1 MDVIAKYLI
10 LEVLLMSLEISSLK
24 RGIASLERAINV
36 VIAKQSDNKT
46 SIDEMETIK
55 AGVIQNFEFTYELC
69 WKFMKRWIEENINS
83 EIIDGVTRR
92 ELFRVS
98 AENKLILDVTKWM
111 DFHKARNSTSHIYD
125 EKIAD
130 EVFAASVLFLP
141 YAKDFLARLEERND

>member
-1 MDVIAKYLI
+1 MG
-10 LEVLLMSLEISSLK
+10 LEISSLK

-36 VIAKQSDNKT
+36 GVSKQADDKT
-46 SIDEMETIK
+46 SRDEMETIK

-98 AENKLILDVTKWM
+98 AESRLILDVNKWM
-111 DFHKARNSTSHIYD
+111 EFHKARNCTSHIYD
-125 EKIAD
+125 EKIAE
-130 EVFAASVLFLP
+130 EVFTASVSFLP
-141 YAKDFLARLEERND
+141 YAKEFLTQLEQRND

>member
-1 MDVIAKYLI
+1 
-10 LEVLLMSLEISSLK
+10 MSLEISSLK
-24 RGIASLERAINV
+24 RGIASLERAIHV
-36 VIAKQSDNKT
+36 ALAKQADDKT
-46 SIDEMETIK
+46 SVDEMETIQ

-98 AENKLILDVTKWM
+98 AENKLIADITTWM

-125 EKIAD
+125 DKIAA
-130 EVFAASVLFLP
+130 EVFAAALSFLP
-141 YAKDFLARLEERND
+141 YAKDFLTQLEARND

>member
-1 MDVIAKYLI
+1 
-10 LEVLLMSLEISSLK
+10 MSLEISSLK

-36 VIAKQSDNKT
+36 GLAKQADDKT

-83 EIIDGVTRR
+83 EIVDGVTRR
-92 ELFRVS
+92 ELFRIS
-98 AENKLILDVTKWM
+98 AENKLIIDVNKWM
-111 DFHKARNSTSHIYD
+111 EFHKARNSTSHIYD

-130 EVFAASVLFLP
+130 EVFAAAMSFLP
-141 YAKDFLARLEERND
+141 YAKDFFIRIEQRND